1 MLTISRPTILGFA
14 AAAAT
19 IGVALLL
26 RKTLA
31 LDFFGAL
38 LGITAGVYLGF
49 GLLDGRSKEIVIEL
63 VGVLIFLGL
72 AVAGLKLWAYFLAA
86 GFFLHGFWDAAHHA
100 KGIRTKIARW
110 WRPSCLAYDWIVGAF
125 IVAWWR

>member
-1 MLTISRPTILGFA
+1 MFSDSRATILGVA

-19 IGVALLL
+19 VGVALLL
-26 RKTLA
+26 RKALA

-49 GLLDGRSKEIVIEL
+49 GLLDGRLKQISIEL
-63 VGVLIFLGL
+63 AGILFFLGL
-72 AVAGLKLWAYFLAA
+72 AVAGLKLWPYALAA

-100 KGIRTKIARW
+100 RDIQTKMVRW
-110 WRPSCLAYDWIVGAF
+110 WRPSCMAYDWVVGAF